1 MHLALALALR
11 LICQV
16 RSLRDPAQPISQD
29 TWQHGFT
36 RQLSISVLHLR
47 NASWATFIILPNYFK
62 HEFTSWIGT
71 RGSGSSLHP
80 SVKWGQT
87 TNAKTLSLTTTSSS
101 NLSRQRLQLEIKCQI
116 YEPLGD
122 VLPHS
127 NPLPITTHKISKKQ
141 C

>member
-1 MHLALALALR
+1 MHLALALALH

-16 RSLRDPAQPISQD
+16 CSLGDPAQPISQD

-36 RQLSISVLHLR
+36 RQLSIPVLHLR
-47 NASWATFIILPNYFK
+47 NVSWAIFIILPNYFK
-62 HEFTSWIGT
+62 HEFKYWIDMH
-71 RGSGSSLHP
+71 GSRSSLHP

-87 TNAKTLSLTTTSSS
+87 TNAKALSLTTTSSS

-116 YEPLGD
+116 YEPLGHI
-122 VLPHS
+122 LKHS
-127 NPLPITTHKISKKQ
+127 DPLPITTHKIRKKQ

>member
-11 LICQV
+11 LNCQV
-16 RSLRDPAQPISQD
+16 RSLQDTAQPISWD
-29 TWQHGFT
+29 TWQPGFT

-47 NASWATFIILPNYFK
+47 NASWASFIILPNYFK
-62 HEFTSWIGT
+62 HEFKSW
-71 RGSGSSLHP
+71 RDMCRSGSSLHP

-87 TNAKTLSLTTTSSS
+87 TNAKTSFLTTTSSS

-122 VLPHS
+122 ILLHS